1 MSNDAVSN
9 DARPHPGSGHGA
21 VVIALA
27 APLRDV
33 TITRSGDRETLR
45 QEDLQASYERG
56 RLEGERALGEQL
68 VKQRAEVMELQ
79 TGVLAS
85 LRGAVPQVTRE
96 CERALVSL
104 ALEAA
109 QKLVCGLPVS
119 AEMIEAAIKEAC
131 AAVED
136 SAEFTV
142 QLHPDDLAL
151 LQRTNSPLLLPQGG
165 GERIQFQS
173 AAQITRGGCLVQTR
187 FGVIDGRRETR
198 VELLQKAFQ
207 P

>member
-1 MSNDAVSN
+1 MKAV
-9 DARPHPGSGHGA
+9 RET
-21 VVIALA
+21 IQLA

-33 TITRSGDRETLR
+33 KLARSGDREALR
-45 QEDLQASYERG
+45 QQDLQASFERG
-56 RLEGERALGEQL
+56 RQEGERALGEQL
-68 VKQRAEVMELQ
+68 IRQRAEVMELQ

-96 CERALVSL
+96 CERALVTL

-109 QKLVCGLPVS
+109 QKLVCGLPISV
-119 AEMIEAAIKEAC
+119 EMIEAAIKEAC

-136 SAEFTV
+136 SAEFSV
-142 QLHPDDLAL
+142 QLHPEDLAL

-165 GERIQFQS
+165 EDRIHFHSS
-173 AAQITRGGCLVQTR
+173 AQVTRGGCVVQTR
-187 FGVIDGRRETR
+187 FGVIDARRETR
-198 VELLQKAFQ
+198 SNLLRKALQ

>member
-1 MSNDAVSN
+1 MKA
-9 DARPHPGSGHGA
+9 AREN
-21 VVIALA
+21 LQFA

-33 TITRSGDRETLR
+33 TLVRSGERETLR
-45 QEDLQASYERG
+45 QQDLQASYERG

-85 LRGAVPQVTRE
+85 LRSAVPQVTRD

-119 AEMIEAAIKEAC
+119 AELIEAAVKEAC

-142 QLHPDDLAL
+142 QLHPEDLAL

-165 GERIQFQS
+165 EERIHFHS
-173 AAQITRGGCLVQTR
+173 SGQISRGGCLVQTR
-187 FGVIDGRRETR
+187 FGVIDARRETR
-198 VELLQKAFQ
+198 FELLQKALQ

>member
-1 MSNDAVSN
+1 MKA
-9 DARPHPGSGHGA
+9 ARET
-21 VVIALA
+21 VQFA

-33 TITRSGDRETLR
+33 NIARSGERETLL

-56 RLEGERALGEQL
+56 RLEGERALSEQL
-68 VKQRAEVMELQ
+68 IQQRAEVMELQ

-109 QKLVCGLPVS
+109 QKLVCGLPIS

-165 GERIQFQS
+165 EERIHFHS
-173 AAQITRGGCLVQTR
+173 ATQITRGGCLVQTR

-198 VELLQKAFQ
+198 MELLRKALR